1 MTINDRVRLV
11 RASEELNRDGKM
23 TMEKFGAKLGIQ
35 KSAVSKIEKG
45 FVNVSEQLFLSICR
59 EFNVNPEWLRN
70 GTGSMFKELSRNEQ
84 IDRFIRSILVNEP
97 EGFKVKFIEVLSRL
111 TEAEWKLVADMAKKL
126 VAEQEQ
132 DEAEALHEELDRQ
145 LEKEKGAPERSEAL

>member
-1 MTINDRVRLV
+1 MTINERVKIV
-11 RASEELNRDGKM
+11 RTSEELNRDCKM
-23 TMEKFGAKLGIQ
+23 TMERFGERLGVGRTAI
-35 KSAVSKIEKG
+35 SNIESGNRSVTDQVIKA
-45 FVNVSEQLFLSICR
+45 ICR

-145 LEKEKGAPERSEAL
+145 LEKEKEAPERSEAL